1 MYSYEVYDIDLE
13 SGHVTPHESQSQS
26 QSQYEETQPEGSQD
40 WVASQISNIGVSFSC
55 SSVTDEVVLHHIKET
70 YKGAYNT
77 DWWINNDK
85 DVDVDVDDD
94 AVTVQLDSAT
104 QAVAVYSQESSV
116 SETPGPQLF
125 PSGLTADE
133 QEDANSQA
141 VHVPGDVSYD
151 GGSQTSTS
159 TQTTSYPNS
168 DTTSA
173 TYDGSFSG
181 RQMHSH
187 YTDSQTTSTF
197 VDSSQSTGRGYD
209 ADGEATTSDSDMT
222 YSPSSTIL
230 FGSQSQSQ
238 GSGLDTSTPGVDIYD
253 PLTFDISPAGTPYHD
268 DGIDPSS
275 QGSEAPV
282 DKDGNVYILAAGWI
296 TAEEFQAGFH
306 RNGRVR
312 TPLVRSP
319 SPEITPL
326 VRLPSPE

>member
-1 MYSYEVYDIDLE
+1 MDSYEVYDIDLE

-70 YKGAYNT
+70 YKGAYNS
-77 DWWINNDK
+77 DWWFDQDK
-85 DVDVDVDDD
+85 GDDD
-94 AVTVQLDSAT
+94 AVTVQMDSGADGSHT
-104 QAVAVYSQESSV
+104 TAYSQESSV

-125 PSGLTADE
+125 PSGSGLTADDSTVT
-133 QEDANSQA
+133 QEDANSQT
-141 VHVPGDVSYD
+141 VPDDV
-151 GGSQTSTS
+151 GGSQTQ
-159 TQTTSYPNS
+159 TQTSFYPNS

-173 TYDGSFSG
+173 TYAGSFSG
-181 RQMHSH
+181 SQMYSN
-187 YTDSQTTSTF
+187 YTDSQTSTF

-222 YSPSSTIL
+222 YSPSSTLL

-253 PLTFDISPAGTPYHD
+253 PLTFDVSPGVTHAHYED
-268 DGIDPSS
+268 IDPSS

-282 DKDGNVYILAAGWI
+282 DENGRVYTQLEEWV
-296 TAEEFQAGFH
+296 TAEEFEKGGYH

-312 TPLVRSP
+312 TPLVRTP
-319 SPEITPL
+319 SPD
-326 VRLPSPE
+326 PE